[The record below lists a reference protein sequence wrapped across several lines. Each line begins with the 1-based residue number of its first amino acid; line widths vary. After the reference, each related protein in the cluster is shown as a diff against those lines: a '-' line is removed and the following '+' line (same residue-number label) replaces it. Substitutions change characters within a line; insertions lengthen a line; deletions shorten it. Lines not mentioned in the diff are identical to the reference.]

1 MKVHNVFHAKL
12 LRRDPANPVPGQILP
27 PPEPVV
33 IDEQDE
39 WVVESIRASKLCRGK
54 LLYRANW
61 QGADEDPEYYPA
73 SNFMYSPHLL
83 RTYYLEHPAEPG
95 PPTALPRWLQA
106 WEEGTDNYDGLADDS
121 AISRTLRAA
130 FF

>member
-1 MKVHNVFHAKL
+1 MT
-12 LRRDPANPVPGQILP
+12 
-27 PPEPVV
+27 

-39 WVVESIRASKLCRGK
+39 WVVESIRASKLRYGK

-83 RTYYLEHPAEPG
+83 QTYHLEHPAEPR
-95 PPTALPRWLQA
+95 PPTALPLWLKA
-106 WEEGTDNYDGLADDS
+106 WERGVDNYDDLADDS
-121 AISRTLRAA
+121 EMSRTLRAA
-130 FF
+130 FFRRGG